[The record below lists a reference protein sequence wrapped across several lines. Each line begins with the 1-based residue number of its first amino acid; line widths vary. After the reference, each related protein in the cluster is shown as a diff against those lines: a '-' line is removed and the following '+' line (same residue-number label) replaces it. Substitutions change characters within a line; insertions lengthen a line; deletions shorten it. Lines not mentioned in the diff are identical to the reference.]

1 MFKKSFQIVFICC
14 FALISCKK
22 DKWNEPANVS
32 FVVDINRSPGLSDKL
47 VFSSGKIVFENFSF
61 EGDRVQG
68 DDVYFL
74 NSYSSGLNVTFDA
87 NNTVGD
93 LDFEIPQGTFTRIQI
108 SFSTFGNSNDNHIEM
123 TGTYSI
129 GRDTAF
135 PLKFEY
141 NAKESFSVMAQNT
154 SGSNEIV
161 LNKETPA
168 KPRIV
173 FDPIYWFQPVSLNL
187 LNNADVV
194 DINGTSTILINSTT
208 NIEIYNIVVNRV
220 GDGVK
225 IIF

>member
-1 MFKKSFQIVFICC
+1 MGKKSFQIIIICC
-14 FALISCKK
+14 FALISCKR
-22 DKWNEPANVS
+22 DKWNEPAAVS

-61 EGDRVQG
+61 EGERVQG
-68 DDVYFL
+68 DDVYFS
-74 NSYSSGLNVTFDA
+74 NSYPSGLSVTFDA
-87 NNTVGD
+87 NNTIGD
-93 LDFEIPQGTFTRIQI
+93 LDFDIPQGTFTRIQI
-108 SFSTFGNSNDNHIEM
+108 SFSTYGTSSDNHIEM
-123 TGTYSI
+123 TGVYST
-129 GRDTAF
+129 GRGTTF

-161 LNKETPA
+161 LNKDTPV
-168 KPRIV
+168 KPKIV

-187 LNNADVV
+187 LNNAEVV

-208 NIEIYNIVVNRV
+208 NIDIYNIVVNRV